1 MKRAVIC
8 LQSLLKF
15 RLLLLFALS
24 ATTLFE
30 SCDSDNVK
38 DNLYT
43 FKEQTMGQ
51 YLQSKP
57 EIYSEFCRVLDT
69 TNVIG
74 LLKSYGTYTC
84 FAPDNE
90 AMKAFYLSMGRPDLS
105 DFSMDSIKQI
115 VYDHL
120 VMDWK
125 VPTIDFTD
133 GQLPHPS
140 MSDRF
145 FYVKFGGRDPSRGTD
160 SIFINQTA
168 FIKEKDIPVYNG
180 LIHRIEEVLNPIR
193 KGVAE
198 VIAQDSMFSLFNK
211 ALLETGLVDSLLQVK
226 DESYNPNDYQ
236 SLVKYP
242 KDKPNDYWY
251 QAVPPSR
258 YFRYTVLMESN
269 ATMARNNITNLESL
283 KAYAASVYDEVY
295 PEDATITNLKDRR
308 NSLNRFVAYH
318 LITKQLS
325 HRLFIDAYDTDH
337 MIKTRDTYE
346 YLETMCPNTLIE
358 VSIVRNA
365 NPTNKFNNN
374 KETGKAIHLVST
386 NWDHGALNGIYHEID
401 NMLVY
406 DANTDLMLST
416 KRLRFDSASF
426 FDELTNNN
434 MRGLGFLT
442 PEPRFQLPR
451 GYIKR
456 ITCSEQTVV
465 GYLCPYAK
473 YQDYQGDEIFLK
485 SEVGKLYD
493 FTVET
498 LPIPAGSYEVRF
510 GFIANGNRGVAQ
522 LYFDGVP
529 AGVPLNLMTSAT
541 NAQIGYVKP
550 HSVQDD
556 WEGYENDKMMRN
568 RGYMKGPA
576 CFTAPLG
583 GFMTKTENARYEPTA
598 VRRIMGIYK
607 FKTAGRHLLGV
618 KGLSGGEFMFDYM
631 EFVPTSV
638 LETEDIY

>member
-1 MKRAVIC
+1 M
-8 LQSLLKF
+8 LLSLA
-15 RLLLLFALS
+15 AL
-24 ATTLFE
+24 TIFE
-30 SCDSDNVK
+30 SCDSDNAK
-38 DNLYT
+38 ENLYT
-43 FKEQTMGQ
+43 FQEKTLGQ

-74 LLKSYGTYTC
+74 LLKSYGIYTC

-90 AMKAFYLSMGRPDLS
+90 AMKAFYQSMGRPDLS

-120 VMDWK
+120 VMDWS
-125 VPTIDFTD
+125 VATIDFAD

-145 FYVKFGGRDPSRGTD
+145 IYVRFGGMDPNRGTD

-168 FIKEKDIPVYNG
+168 YIKEKDILVYNG
-180 LIHRIEEVLNPIR
+180 IIHRIGEVLNPVR

-198 VIAQDSMFSLFNK
+198 VIAQDSMFSLFNN

-226 DESYNPNDYQ
+226 DESYNPNDY
-236 SLVKYP
+236 KYLITLS
-242 KDKPNDYWY
+242 KENRGTSYWY
-251 QAVPPSR
+251 HDVPPSR

-269 ATMARNNITNLESL
+269 VTMARNNITNLESL
-283 KAYAASVYDEVY
+283 KTYAASVYDEVY
-295 PEDATITNLKDRR
+295 PEDATISDVKDRR

-325 HRLFIDAYDTDH
+325 HKMFIDAYDTDH
-337 MIKTRDTYE
+337 MIKTRDMYE
-346 YLETMCPNTLIE
+346 YIETMCPNTLIE
-358 VSIVRNA
+358 VSKVRS
-365 NPTNKFNNN
+365 TNQTNLLNNN
-374 KETGKAIHLVST
+374 KETHNVVRLVST

-416 KRLRFDSASF
+416 KRLRFDSSSF

-434 MRGLGFLT
+434 MRGLGILSA
-442 PEPRFQLPR
+442 EPRFQLPR

-465 GYLCPYAK
+465 GYLCPWGQF
-473 YQDYQGDEIFLK
+473 QDYEGDEIYLRAAT
-485 SEVGKLYD
+485 GKLYD
-493 FTVET
+493 FTIET
-498 LPIPAGSYEVRF
+498 LPIPAGNYEVRF
-510 GFIANGNRGVAQ
+510 GYGANGNRGVAQ
-522 LYFDGVP
+522 LYMDDVP
-529 AGVPLNLMTSAT
+529 AGVPLNLMTTAT
-541 NAQIGYVKP
+541 NAQIGYVQP
-550 HSVQDD
+550 HTVATDY
-556 WEGYENDKMMRN
+556 EGYENDKMMRN

-576 CFTAPLG
+576 CYTSPQT
-583 GFMTKTENARYEPTA
+583 GFFAKTENARYEGQQL
-598 VRRIMGIYK
+598 RRIMGIYK
-607 FKTAGRHLLGV
+607 FKTAGRHILGV
-618 KGLSGGEFMFDYM
+618 KGLSGGEFMFDFM